1 MSEIRVDEKIVR
13 KQYTNDACLIDT
25 LEIVDVFAFDFSDT
39 DVWLYMPPE
48 YQTQSMVRNL
58 YTWLKSEPELILSG
72 NRKCIDTRTFTR
84 PKKRSTR
91 INFESILETLSPS
104 VANTR
109 RISRSNLSNMEE
121 DSSKYL
127 DTLTIDKDEAI
138 PLMLKVAPTTNIS
151 LLSDETLS
159 ASDQESM
166 EIFLNM
172 SRSKGIDSFI
182 NLMEPGLCDPL
193 MNISQ
198 PSIFYSSITSLP
210 RADASQ
216 NVNYDK
222 EVENLNLTCSYG
234 RQADKQEDAKS
245 IDETFSTNNDSD
257 NKKRYSLYSTD
268 KIFTN
273 KSDNIEKMELN
284 ETYKAEPVSKMHR
297 LPSSDR
303 VKHGTTT
310 LSSAIVNKA
319 DGNMKSLQSEN
330 NSEKDLYVLNAT
342 YFPTSEKADDSLVLN
357 VIYCAKETDVTNTN
371 VPSIVESDT
380 CKDKKTETCDLE
392 SNAVYNSSENLIEPS
407 PLPGNC
413 TSFANDSNL
422 NSTFRLPIF
431 LGNEST
437 PKNLDTLNSTFK
449 SSGKHLEQTRTFNT
463 VFGSNFKT
471 PTSLRRELLAEI
483 HRSGDH
489 RLDCTFNHAGNEV
502 PDGETKK
509 GVVDE
514 VSDQNIRN
522 EIPMENKYNTY
533 KKESS
538 VNKSSTLSENI
549 SNAGSSIQNLQ
560 DKKYYTFTKKGNVHG
575 GKTDIENTESLEN
588 ANTTFVKPL
597 SNLQKKKQ
605 HLPRMLSKLPQFLQ
619 KSNPNLVYNS
629 LKTVNATGCTN
640 SSSIGCM
647 KDPQPNIARAVEK
660 SLANKLYSLGKI
672 KSGSEQRLLELNT
685 GVGELQ
691 MMGAGGSTESIE
703 STQSAHSAP
712 DLDDRLSTCSDSS
725 HNSYTVRPMNI
736 EQLHQI
742 VRMQEE
748 SLKQDATPRLNSRGL
763 ENTWIGMH
771 KDLPSPIMKNGINS
785 SESNSTSPSSI
796 DFNVKTSSPI
806 LSPTR
811 SSQSINTDGH
821 SVEHVSKQQDET
833 GIVKKFETFSKP
845 TMKIENK
852 TRLRQPT
859 NWNAG
864 NRTSNVMSAIPRP
877 QSRIPAPRFVRPT
890 VKNIQDDVKRGYT

>member
-25 LEIVDVFAFDFSDT
+25 LEIIDVFAFDFSDT

-159 ASDQESM
+159 ASGQESM

-210 RADASQ
+210 RDDASQ

-222 EVENLNLTCSYG
+222 EVENLNLTCSYS

-268 KIFTN
+268 KIFTD

-284 ETYKAEPVSKMHR
+284 ETYEAEPVSKMHR

-357 VIYCAKETDVTNTN
+357 VTYCAEETDVTNTN

-380 CKDKKTETCDLE
+380 CKDKKT
-392 SNAVYNSSENLIEPS
+392 
-407 PLPGNC
+407 
-413 TSFANDSNL
+413 
-422 NSTFRLPIF
+422 
-431 LGNEST
+431 T

-522 EIPMENKYNTY
+522 EIPVENKYNTY

-549 SNAGSSIQNLQ
+549 SNAGASIQNLQ

-619 KSNPNLVYNS
+619 KSNPNLVCNS

-833 GIVKKFETFSKP
+833 GIVKKFEAFSKP

-890 VKNIQDDVKRGYT
+890 VKNIQGDVKRGYT